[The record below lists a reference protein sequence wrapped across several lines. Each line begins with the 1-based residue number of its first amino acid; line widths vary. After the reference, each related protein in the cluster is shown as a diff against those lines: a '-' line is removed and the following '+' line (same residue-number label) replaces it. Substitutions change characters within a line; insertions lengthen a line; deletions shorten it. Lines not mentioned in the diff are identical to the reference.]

1 MAPLMK
7 ELSFGGVF
15 VSPFVGDLAMAI
27 ILFLVLRRLFRGLE
41 IERRVW
47 HPQLFNLCVFLIIL
61 SVIAL
66 FPL

>member
-1 MAPLMK
+1 VK
-7 ELSFGGVF
+7 ELNLGGIF
-15 VSPFVGDLAMAI
+15 VSPFVGDLAI
-27 ILFLVLRRLFRGLE
+27 TLVICLILRRVSRRLE

-66 FPL
+66 LPL